1 MKSRSPLV
9 PRFVARVHAARL
21 VGAATALVAMFIA
34 ADQAGAQSAVSGPR
48 STTSTATAVTATSV
62 VVTGEELPSSYGAPP
77 AFSRTRFAP
86 STTAYVL
93 PPWSVLAASIYQG
106 DAFREGRP
114 DHLFTQEIEVGLPYR
129 FGIALETSLEA
140 FHGVVQGK
148 AISLEARYALADW
161 NKIPLN
167 PTIFAE
173 YKWGVGRVLHEE
185 ALGSHGEGEDEDM
198 PEPDRLKHRLIS
210 RMSHHHGGHHNII
223 GQEGDEDEDEGGDE
237 GEFDANSRPDL
248 PDAIEGRLLLA
259 QDFGEK
265 VEWALNGFFEQELS
279 GDRGREW
286 GAAQSITVPLT
297 RNEWLKAGVEMQ
309 YTNFSDKDLRDDP
322 EHRFVVGPTIAW
334 KPARWCRLDVSE
346 LFGCT
351 NESPAAQTFVVFSM
365 LFGGPEK
372 GEAEAPVSTRNR

>member
-1 MKSRSPLV
+1 
-9 PRFVARVHAARL
+9 
-21 VGAATALVAMFIA
+21 
-34 ADQAGAQSAVSGPR
+34 
-48 STTSTATAVTATSV
+48 
-62 VVTGEELPSSYGAPP
+62 
-77 AFSRTRFAP
+77 
-86 STTAYVL
+86 VL
-93 PPWSVLAASIYQG
+93 PPWSVLAASIYEG
-106 DAFREGRP
+106 KAFREGRP
-114 DHLFTQEIEVGLPYR
+114 DHTFTQEVEVGLPYR
-129 FGIALETSLEA
+129 FGLAVETSLES
-140 FHGVVQGK
+140 FHGLVQGK
-148 AISLEARYALADW
+148 TISLEARYALADW

-173 YKWGVGRVLHEE
+173 YKWGVGRILHEE
-185 ALGSHGEGEDEDM
+185 ALGAAPEEDA
-198 PEPDRLKHRLIS
+198 PEPDRAMHRLS
-210 RMSHHHGGHHNII
+210 TEFGRRRGHHLV
-223 GQEGDEDEDEGGDE
+223 GEEDAGGDG
-237 GEFDANSRPDL
+237 GEFDAGARPKL

-265 VEWALNGFFEQELS
+265 VEWAMNGFFEQEIG

-286 GAAQSITVPLT
+286 GVAQSISIPVT

-346 LFGCT
+346 LFGTT

-365 LFGGPEK
+365 LLGGSSS